1 MISENLNKY
10 IIDDK
15 NISINSKN
23 YISKKL
29 ACKDYLNMK
38 VKRNKYGLSKVV
50 FLGKQNVGKSTIFNR
65 MSNRLKS
72 MTHNERGVTRDFI
85 SDIAS
90 WDGFDF
96 EIVDTAGYMNFMGD
110 TLQTEVLKRLNLE
123 IEDADV
129 LVFIFDGTQDLTCLE
144 IDLLR
149 MLRRSRKPYIIVA
162 NKMDKKDIK
171 DATFFLSAY
180 GIFEHVKVSGAHGL
194 GINDLYTKIACKIA
208 LTKNKKWADEYA
220 NKRLPEIALI
230 GKPNVGKS
238 SLANAL
244 WGIEKSIVTDIPGTT
259 REAIKD
265 TIKVSDVEVDIFD
278 CAGVRRQASIETYLE
293 EMMVTNTMEK
303 LKMSDI
309 AIMIIDS
316 SNETIHDQDI
326 KLAGYIF
333 QDLKKPMIV
342 VWNKSDLIDSSK
354 LDKKISDTCKKYPH
368 FFGVVTNIKT
378 SAKKPF
384 HKIGHIKREIGRIW
398 KFKNTELDSN
408 EMLMYLI
415 TELEKHPIFRKKE
428 RIELRKLELLEV
440 LPLKIFVKFRKN
452 RLIEDSHLNF
462 LEKKLRKKYNL
473 KGIPVKFV
481 LNIEKDYY

>member
-1 MISENLNKY
+1 
-10 IIDDK
+10 
-15 NISINSKN
+15 
-23 YISKKL
+23 
-29 ACKDYLNMK
+29 MK

-65 MSNRLKS
+65 MSNRFKS
-72 MTHNERGVTRDFI
+72 MIHNDHGVTRDFI
-85 SDIAS
+85 SDISS
-90 WDGFDF
+90 WNGFDF
-96 EIVDTAGYMNFMGD
+96 EIIDTAGYMNFMGD
-110 TLQTEVLKRLNLE
+110 TLQAEILKRLNLE
-123 IEDADV
+123 IKDADV

-149 MLRRSRKPYIIVA
+149 MLRRSGKPYIVVA

-171 DATFFLSAY
+171 DAAFFLSAY

-194 GINDLYTKIACKIA
+194 GINDLCNKIACKIS
-208 LTKNKKWADEYA
+208 LTRNKKWSDEYD
-220 NKRLPEIALI
+220 NTRLPEIALI

-244 WGIEKSIVTDIPGTT
+244 WGKEKAIVTDIPGTT

-265 TIKVSDVEVDIFD
+265 AIKVSDIEVNIFD

-309 AIMIIDS
+309 AIMVIDS
-316 SNETIHDQDI
+316 SNEAVHDQDI

-342 VWNKSDLIDSSK
+342 VWNKSDLIDNDQ
-354 LDKKISDTCKKYPH
+354 LDKKIADICEKYPH

-384 HKIGHIKREIGRIW
+384 YKIGHIKREIGRIW
-398 KFKNTELDSN
+398 KLRNTELDNS

-415 TELEKHPIFRKKE
+415 TELEKHPIFKQKE
-428 RIELRKLELLEV
+428 RIELRKLEILEI
-440 LPLKIFVKFRKN
+440 LPRKIFVKFRKN
-452 RLIEDSHLNF
+452 RLIDNSHLSF
-462 LEKKLRKKYNL
+462 LEKRLRKKYNL

-481 LNIEKDYY
+481 LNA